1 MVTFS
6 PGYPDMTNTEPYIG
20 DAEASDAQMKD
31 CVGVIPEDRNPF
43 VQGVDGIPVVQII
56 EAIFESSQWRKRK
69 DQGTLLLIILQNA
82 NRTA

>member
-6 PGYPDMTNTEPYIG
+6 PGYPDMPNTEPCIG

-31 CVGVIPEDRNPF
+31 CVGAISEDRNPF

-56 EAIFESSQWRKRK
+56 EAIFEFSQW
-69 DQGTLLLIILQNA
+69 
-82 NRTA
+82 